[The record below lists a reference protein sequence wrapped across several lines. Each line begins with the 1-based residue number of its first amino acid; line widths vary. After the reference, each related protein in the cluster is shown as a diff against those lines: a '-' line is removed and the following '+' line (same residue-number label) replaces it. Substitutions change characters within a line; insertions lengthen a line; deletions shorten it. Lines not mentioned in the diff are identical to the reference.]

1 MFFFSCLKDVLSK
14 GGRKRCMC
22 VCRALSNEAS
32 EELLYLYLVLL
43 RLHLSCFCADY
54 TCLYSAILLVQMI
67 LLSSLPPFP

>member
-1 MFFFSCLKDVLSK
+1 
-14 GGRKRCMC
+14 MC